1 MCSYVHIRTHTRHTH
16 THACMHVRALA
27 LLQGQ
32 PSYVVK
38 DIPKALDTCI
48 TCDVKD
54 IPKALDTLVVKD
66 IPKAFIRASPVGI
79 GTAQVCL

>member
-1 MCSYVHIRTHTRHTH
+1 MYISVR

-48 TCDVKD
+48 TCVVKD
-54 IPKALDTLVVKD
+54 IPKAL
-66 IPKAFIRASPVGI
+66 IPASPVGI